1 MSSLNK
7 VQLIG
12 HLGRDPEVRYTPDG
26 NAVTTLQV
34 ATSRTWKDKAG
45 ERHEETEWT
54 RVVLFG
60 RVAEVAADYLVK
72 GAQAYIE
79 GQLRTR
85 KWTDKDS
92 GERYSTEV
100 AADDLILL
108 GKRDQV
114 KSDGHTPEDQP
125 TTGPTIKKPVDLSRA
140 GFTVR
145 PDTPDI

>member
-26 NAVTTLQV
+26 IAVATVAL
-34 ATSRTWKDKAG
+34 ATSRSWKNKVGD
-45 ERHEETEWT
+45 RREETEWT

-60 RVAEVAADYLVK
+60 RLAEVAADFMVK

-85 KWTDKDS
+85 KWADKD
-92 GERYSTEV
+92 GVERYSTEV
-100 AADDLILL
+100 VADDLILL
-108 GKRDQV
+108 GKKEKD
-114 KSDGHTPEDQP
+114 KP
-125 TTGPTIKKPVDLSRA
+125 T
-140 GFTVR
+140 
-145 PDTPDI
+145 DTPPSPADRLDWPSLEGHAGEAS